1 MDNKENEIT
10 RLAHFE
16 TSCSLYNAQLRVS
29 KILFRI
35 VSKRFC
41 RQGSVINADIE
52 T

>member
-29 KILFRI
+29 EILFVFLVRD
-35 VSKRFC
+35 F
-41 RQGSVINADIE
+41 ADK
-52 T
+52 TV